1 MLEHA
6 HELPAYES
14 GGGKGAGPRYC
25 PSLFTKVERFAER
38 SSHMIWLEPE
48 GIERLGLGL
57 GLGLGLAAIMTLTL
71 TLTLTLTSE
80 SVYPNGLSSAFPEK
94 TQLKIVRSIAGL
106 EHAEIL
112 KPAYDVEYDYVDPRC
127 LEHTLEVS

>member
-1 MLEHA
+1 MCVC
-6 HELPAYES
+6 
-14 GGGKGAGPRYC
+14 KGT
-25 PSLFTKVERFAER
+25 LNLT
-38 SSHMIWLEPE
+38 LN
-48 GIERLGLGL
+48 LNL
-57 GLGLGLAAIMTLTL
+57 TLTLTLTLNL

>member
-25 PSLFTKVERFAER
+25 PSLFTKVERFSER
-38 SSHMIWLEPE
+38 SAHMVWLEPE
-48 GIERLGLGL
+48 GLE
-57 GLGLGLAAIMTLTL
+57 
-71 TLTLTLTSE
+71 SD
-80 SVYPNGLSSAFPEK
+80 SVYPNGISSAFPEE

-106 EHAEIL
+106 EQAE
-112 KPAYDVEYDYVDPRC
+112 
-127 LEHTLEVS
+127 TLTPT